1 MKRVKNAGAV
11 ETAMTA
17 QTGRGNTLQ
26 ECSPPQALNAE
37 ESDDRLRTPRPSL
50 WISSSVPGTKNR
62 HVVFFS
68 INKKFEVLQDIAET
82 YSLPYL
88 QVYYYDERAYC
99 LCLKTVTKE
108 RFEKILKGVSRK
120 SLAEFKK
127 YGHIMHPLLAIPAF
141 QIVNPGKPHDTS
153 RAHYVMMKR
162 AFPLPTILVGN
173 EPEHV
178 FRRVTRG

>member
-11 ETAMTA
+11 NTAMTA

-50 WISSSVPGTKNR
+50 WMSSSVPGTKNR

-68 INKKFEVLQDIAET
+68 ISKKFEILQDIAET
-82 YSLPYL
+82 YDLPYI
-88 QVYYYDERAYC
+88 QVYYHDEKAYC

-108 RFEKILKGVSRK
+108 RFEKILKAASKR

-127 YGHIMHPLLAIPAF
+127 YGHIMHPLTAIPAF

-153 RAHYVMMKR
+153 KAHYAMMKH
-162 AFPLPTILVGN
+162 AIPPPAQLVGTG
-173 EPEHV
+173 PEHV